1 MLIVTH
7 DTIRNPSILEVRQ
20 LPRKFIE
27 RVTVWPRGRIGAA
40 QFLRI
45 VAEFRPVRYGMWLLP
60 LAIIAFIWR
69 GTALPLSQAPI
80 PMVILIWWIEVRV
93 LGYSDAKRAELIDPD
108 DAARGLDLLKV
119 QGRAVLTRIAAGRG
133 LRAGELRLV
142 IEQSPLARIAPL
154 TYVSVQSEDGP
165 EVVSLTPEEVA
176 TIRDG
181 LFQAPLDER
190 RLQLINAAENEFI
203 RQITLD
209 TRSVSAHARLEAA
222 LA

>member
-1 MLIVTH
+1 MQAALYLAFDPRSLPSMLIVTH

-27 RVTVWPRGRIGAA
+27 RATVWPKGRIGAG

-60 LAIIAFIWR
+60 LAIIAFVWR
-69 GTALPLSQAPI
+69 EAALPLSQAPI

-119 QGRAVLTRIAAGRG
+119 QGRDVLTQIAAGRG

-154 TYVSVQSEDGP
+154 TYVSVQSEEGP
-165 EVVSLTPEEVA
+165 EVVSLTSDEVA
-176 TIRDG
+176 IIRDG
-181 LFQAPLDER
+181 MFQAPL
-190 RLQLINAAENEFI
+190 
-203 RQITLD
+203 
-209 TRSVSAHARLEAA
+209 
-222 LA
+222 

>member
-27 RVTVWPRGRIGAA
+27 RVTVWPKGRIGPG

-60 LAIIAFIWR
+60 LAVIAFIWR
-69 GTALPLSQAPI
+69 EAALPLSQAPI
-80 PMVILIWWIEVRV
+80 PMVVLIWWIEVRV
-93 LGYSDAKRAELIDPD
+93 LGYSDAKRAGLIDPD

-133 LRAGELRLV
+133 VRAGELWLV

-165 EVVSLTPEEVA
+165 EVVSLTPDEVQ

-181 LFQAPLDER
+181 LFQPPLDER

-203 RQITLD
+203 REVTLD
-209 TRSVSAHARLEAA
+209 AASVSAHARLEAA